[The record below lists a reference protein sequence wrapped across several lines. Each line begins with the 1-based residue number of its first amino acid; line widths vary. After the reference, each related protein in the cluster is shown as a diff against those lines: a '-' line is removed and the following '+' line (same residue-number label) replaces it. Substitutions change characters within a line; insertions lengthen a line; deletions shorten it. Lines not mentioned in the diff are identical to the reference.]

1 MKNEKKDFPKPI
13 TIWQML
19 GPSFVI
25 LALGLGSG
33 EVILW
38 PYMSA
43 NYGLGIAWAAVL
55 GITFQF
61 FVNMEIERYAL
72 VKGESVFAGLVR
84 IFRWAPWWFIVSTF
98 AGFAMPGMMA
108 AAAKVFSYYLGW
120 EDFKWLAVVG
130 MILIGLTLSFGKTIY
145 EVIEKITQLVIVVAV
160 PLLFVLVIIL
170 ASSTD
175 WIDLAKGL
183 IGQGNGYKFIPDNL
197 DLLVFLGAFAY
208 AGAGGNLN
216 LTQSIYIREK
226 GYGMGK
232 YAQKIGGLFQGALH
246 EQKLKLS
253 GEDFAIN
260 KSNLNNFRQWWQ
272 RVNLEHAFVFWFIGA
287 VGILLLML
295 LSYVTVYGTGSND
308 QSINFVIS
316 EAGVIKN
323 ILGTVWGGLF
333 MVVVAIMLWQ
343 TQMGVLDSTSRIM
356 SENYA
361 LIKLG
366 RDERGKV
373 NISKIYFVFLW
384 IQILA
389 GVVMFLLDFKEPKT
403 LLVVGAVINAV
414 AMFVHVG
421 MVNWMNWKVLP
432 KETQSGIIRKIIV
445 ILIFIFYGLFAA
457 VTLGSKVF

>member
-1 MKNEKKDFPKPI
+1 MAKEKKFPKPI
-13 TIWQML
+13 SIWQML

-38 PYMSA
+38 PYLSA
-43 NYGLGIAWAAVL
+43 NYGMGIAWAAVL

-72 VKGESVFAGLVR
+72 VKGESVFAGLVK
-84 IFRWAPWWFIVSTF
+84 IFKWAPWWFILSTF
-98 AGFAMPGMMA
+98 VGFAMPGMMA
-108 AAAKVFSYYLGW
+108 AAAKVFGSYLGW
-120 EDFKWLAVVG
+120 EEFKWIAIVG
-130 MILIGLTLSFGKTIY
+130 MLLIGLVLSFGKTIY
-145 EVIEKITQLVIVVAV
+145 SVIEQITQVVIVVAV
-160 PLLFVLVIIL
+160 PMLLVFVIVL
-170 ASSTD
+170 ASAAD
-175 WIDLAKGL
+175 WGELLRGL
-183 IGQGNGYKFIPDNL
+183 TGQGIDYQWIPENM
-197 DLLVFLGAFAY
+197 DLMIFLGAFAY

-232 YAQKIGGLFQGALH
+232 YAQKIGGLFQGALK

-253 GEDFAIN
+253 GESFKIN
-260 KSNLNNFRQWWQ
+260 KENMANFREWWK
-272 RVNLEHAFVFWFIGA
+272 RVNIEHALVFWFIGA
-287 VGILLLML
+287 AGILLLML
-295 LSYVTVYGTGSND
+295 LAFVTVYGQGGND
-308 QSINFVIS
+308 SSINFVIS
-316 EAGVIKN
+316 EAGAIKQ
-323 ILGTVWGGLF
+323 ILGTVWGGVF

-361 LIKLG
+361 LVKLG
-366 RDERGKV
+366 KDEKGSV
-373 NISKIYFVFLW
+373 NISRIYFAFLW
-384 IQILA
+384 AQIIV
-389 GVVMFLLDFKEPKT
+389 GIIMFALDFKEPKT

-432 KETQSGIIRKIIV
+432 KEVQAGILRKVIIV
-445 ILIFIFYGLFAA
+445 VIFVFYGIFAA
-457 VTLGSKVF
+457 VTLGSKFL

>member
-1 MKNEKKDFPKPI
+1 MKTYKDFPKPI
-13 TIWQML
+13 SIWQML

-38 PYMSA
+38 PYMAA

-84 IFRWAPWWFIVSTF
+84 IFKWAPGWFILSTF

-108 AAAKVFSYYLGW
+108 AAAKVFGVYLGW
-120 EDFKWLAVVG
+120 EDFKWIAIAG
-130 MILIGLTLSFGKTIY
+130 MLIIGLVLSFGKTIY
-145 EVIEKITQLVIVVAV
+145 EVIEKITQVVIVVAV
-160 PLLFVLVIIL
+160 PMLLVFVIIL
-170 ASSTD
+170 ASAAD
-175 WIDLAKGL
+175 WIELLKGL
-183 IGQGNGYKFIPDNL
+183 FGQGINWQWVPANIDW
-197 DLLVFLGAFAY
+197 LVFLGAFAY

-232 YAQKIGGLFQGALH
+232 YAQKIGGLFVGALK

-260 KSNLNNFRQWWQ
+260 KENLAKYKTWWK
-272 RVNLEHAFVFWFIGA
+272 RVNLEHAIVFWFIGA

-295 LSYVTVYGTGSND
+295 LSYITVYGSSGND
-308 QSINFVIS
+308 QSINFVIG
-316 EAGVIKN
+316 EAGAIKAMLSN
-323 ILGTVWGGLF
+323 FWGGVF
-333 MVVVAIMLWQ
+333 MIVVAIMLWQ

-366 RDERGKV
+366 QDEKGKV
-373 NISKIYFVFLW
+373 NISRIYFAFLW
-384 IQILA
+384 LQIVV
-389 GVVMFLLDFKEPKT
+389 GIVMFALDFKEPKT

-432 KETQSGIIRKIIV
+432 KEVQAGLLRKIIIV
-445 ILIFIFYGLFAA
+445 AIFVFYGIFAA
-457 VTLGSKVF
+457 VTLGSKMI